1 MAFGLEV
8 QRKHGL
14 PLRAHFTLNWPA
26 ARANLSLRGIAAR
39 ELEWQSF
46 RMSDGLVFK
55 RRQSPQHFRSARSMG
70 DRLVF
75 ANLAVAENQHALGV
89 LRDVVLV
96 GYQHNGH
103 SLVIQVLKNLHD
115 FDRRAAV
122 KIS

>member
-8 QRKHGL
+8 QRKHCL
-14 PLRAHFTLNWPA
+14 PLGAHFTLNWTA

-39 ELEWQSF
+39 ELEWQF

-75 ANLAVAENQHALGV
+75 ANLAIAEYQHALGV
-89 LRDVVLV
+89 LSDVVLV
-96 GYQHNGH
+96 GYHHNGQ

-115 FDRRAAV
+115 F
-122 KIS
+122 